1 MYSTDARV
9 WKDNTILLPE
19 QATISVFDH
28 GLLYGDGCF
37 EGMRFFNKKIFRLD
51 DHLQRLQR
59 SAAALTLK
67 LPVPLPDIHCAL
79 NDLLAS
85 TPLKDGYLRLV
96 ITRGVGSLGLD
107 PSRCKTP
114 DMFIIADA
122 LQLMPTDRIETG
134 LSIITASVRRGNGD
148 GLDPRIKS
156 LNYLNSILARLQAN
170 VAGADEALM
179 LNQQGF
185 IAEGSAENIFLVRD
199 GVLLTPCET
208 DGALAGITRDTV
220 LRCAAELNIPMREQ
234 HLTPYDAYTAD
245 ECFLTGTGAGL
256 LPVRSIDGRRLKH
269 CPGELYQRL
278 RDALHERQRQF

>member
-9 WKDNTILLPE
+9 WKDNAILLPE

-59 SAAALTLK
+59 SAAALTLD
-67 LPVPLPDIHCAL
+67 LPMPISDIHNAL
-79 NDLLAS
+79 AALLAS
-85 TPLKDGYLRLV
+85 TPLNDGYLRLV
-96 ITRGVGSLGLD
+96 VTRGVGSLGLD

-122 LQLMPTDRIETG
+122 LQLMPIERIEAG
-134 LSIITASVRRGNGD
+134 LSVITASVRRGNGD

-185 IAEGSAENIFLVRD
+185 IAEGSAENIFLVRN
-199 GVLLTPCET
+199 GMLLTPCDT

-220 LRCAAELNIPMREQ
+220 LQCAAELNIPIREQ

-245 ECFLTGTGAGL
+245 
-256 LPVRSIDGRRLKH
+256 
-269 CPGELYQRL
+269 
-278 RDALHERQRQF
+278 